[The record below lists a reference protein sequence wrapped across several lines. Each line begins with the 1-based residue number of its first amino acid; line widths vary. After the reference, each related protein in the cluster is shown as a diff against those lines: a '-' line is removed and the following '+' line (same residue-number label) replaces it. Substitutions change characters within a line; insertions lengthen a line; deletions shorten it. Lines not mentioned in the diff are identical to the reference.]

1 MIEFA
6 GWEMPVQYESALKEH
21 LAVRQSVGLFDVS
34 HMGQLE
40 VRGRKALATV
50 QKVTCNDAGRVA
62 DGQTQ
67 YSAFLYPD
75 GTFVDDIV
83 VYRITAEHFFIC
95 VNAANKDKD
104 YQWLRR
110 HQEGEVEILDSSDH
124 YALLAL
130 QGPNAPQ
137 VLQSVTPADL
147 VSVKR
152 YWFIQGEVVGV
163 PALISRTGYTGEDGF
178 ELYILCETAELVWQE
193 LLAAGA
199 PFSIRPAGLAA
210 RNTLRLEV
218 RYALY
223 GNDIDETTTPWEAGL
238 GWIVKMHK
246 GNFIGREALEQQ
258 KQQGVVRK
266 LVGFEMVDRGIPR
279 DHFPVYVDGKPFGH
293 VTSGSFSPSLQKG
306 IGLTY
311 LPVSGA
317 ETGTEFEID
326 RRGKRLRAKVV
337 ETPFYKRKMD

>member
-152 YWFIQGEVVGV
+152 YWFIQGQVVGV

-246 GNFIGREALEQQ
+246 GDFIGREALEQQ

>member
-199 PFSIRPAGLAA
+199 PFGIRPAGLAA

>member
-293 VTSGSFSPSLQKG
+293 VTSGSFSPSLQRG

>member
-147 VSVKR
+147 VSVKH
-152 YWFIQGEVVGV
+152 YWFIQGQVVGV

-199 PFSIRPAGLAA
+199 PFGIRPAGLAA

-246 GNFIGREALEQQ
+246 GDFIGREALEQQ

>member
-246 GNFIGREALEQQ
+246 GDFIGREALEQQ

>member
-152 YWFIQGEVVGV
+152 YWFIQGQVVGV